1 VPPPRLSLKPT
12 IDHPLMSA
20 DPRKE
25 SPSNGDPLF
34 AVLGAG
40 SWGTALSMQLIRSG
54 TRAVLWDW
62 DRAHIEAIGAER
74 CNRKF
79 LPDYPLPDKLL
90 VEPDLET
97 AVRMADELLIVVPSH
112 AFVGLLGQIKPW
124 LKAGQGVSWACK
136 GLEPGTGQFLH
147 EPALRLFGDQHPL
160 AVVTGPSFAK
170 EVAANLP
177 TALTVAGTEPEYCA
191 RIAAALHGGNFRA
204 YTSDDIIGAELGGS
218 VKNVL
223 AIATGISD
231 GMALGDNARAALVT
245 RGLVE
250 MMRLGRVLGARDQT
264 LIGLAGMGDLV
275 LTCTGD
281 LSRNRR
287 LGLALGAGKA
297 IDDAVEEIGQVVE
310 GVKTALEVWRLAQRH
325 GVEMPI
331 SEQVYGIIH
340 LGRDPYQSVRDLLSR
355 EQKHETV

>member
-1 VPPPRLSLKPT
+1 
-12 IDHPLMSA
+12 MNA
-20 DPRKE
+20 DPRK
-25 SPSNGDPLF
+25 PGQNHNPMF

-54 TRAVLWDW
+54 SRAVLWDW
-62 DRAHIEAIGAER
+62 NREHIEAIAKAR
-74 CNRKF
+74 CNEHF
-79 LPDYPLPDKLL
+79 LPDYPLPEGLL
-90 VEPDLET
+90 IEPDLQT
-97 AVRMADELLIVVPSH
+97 AVEMADEILIVVPSH
-112 AFVGLLGQIKPW
+112 AFVGILKQIQPW
-124 LKAGQGVSWACK
+124 LKPGQGVAWACK

-147 EPALRLFGDQHPL
+147 EPAQKIFGDTRPL

-177 TALTVAGTEPEYCA
+177 TAVTVAGTQPEYCA
-191 RIAAALHGGNFRA
+191 TVAKALHGGNFRA

-223 AIATGISD
+223 AVATGISD
-231 GMALGDNARAALVT
+231 GMGLGDNARAALVT

-264 LIGLAGMGDLV
+264 LTGLTGMGDLV

-287 LGLALGAGKA
+287 LGLALGAGKTV
-297 IDDAVEEIGQVVE
+297 DEAVEEIGQVVE
-310 GVKTALEVWRLAQRH
+310 GVKTAAEVWRLSRRH

-331 SEQVYGIIH
+331 AEQVYGIIH
-340 LGRDPYQSVRDLLSR
+340 EGRDPNQSVKNLLSR
-355 EQKHETV
+355 EQKHETI

>member
-1 VPPPRLSLKPT
+1 
-12 IDHPLMSA
+12 MSA
-20 DPRKE
+20 DPGPVPAAK
-25 SPSNGDPLF
+25 GGPLF

-62 DRAHIEAIGAER
+62 DRAHIEAIGRDR
-74 CNRKF
+74 CNRRF
-79 LPDYPLPDKLL
+79 LPDHPLPDDLL
-90 VEPDLET
+90 VEPDLEK

-112 AFVGLLGQIKPW
+112 AFVGVLGQIKPW
-124 LKAGQGVSWACK
+124 MKPGQGVSWACK

-147 EPALRLFGDQHPL
+147 EPARKLFGDTHPL

-177 TALTVAGTEPEYCA
+177 TALTVAGTVPEYCTRVA
-191 RIAAALHGGNFRA
+191 NALHGGNFRA
-204 YTSDDIIGAELGGS
+204 YTSDDIVGAELGGS

-231 GMALGDNARAALVT
+231 GMSLGDNARAALVT

-250 MMRLGRVLGARDQT
+250 MMRLGRVLGANDQT
-264 LIGLAGMGDLV
+264 LTGLAGMGDLV
-275 LTCTGD
+275 LTCTGN

-287 LGLALGAGKA
+287 LGLALGAGKG
-297 IDDAVEEIGQVVE
+297 IEEAVAEIGQTVE
-310 GVKTALEVWRLAQRH
+310 GVKTALEVWRLSQRH

-331 SEQVYGIIH
+331 SEQVYGILH
-340 LGRDPYQSVRDLLSR
+340 LGWDPYQSVRDLLSR